1 MPPKRALFS
10 LNVDSEADHIYQRVN
25 DHSKPGEKTKVV
37 ETSGPTVGHTDLQ
50 FVTKPFE
57 KLVNRTVEGFEQ
69 ETGKKVNSAEGE
81 LTYSSQRSSSGTGSS
96 NTTHT
101 VKDSTRLKR
110 RIEKLY
116 DTSEL

>member
-25 DHSKPGEKTKVV
+25 DHSKPGKEKTKVI

-57 KLVNRTVEGFEQ
+57 KLVNRTVEGVE
-69 ETGKKVNSAEGE
+69 ESTGKKVHSAEGE
-81 LTYSSQRSSSGTGSS
+81 FTYSSQRSSHGTGS
-96 NTTHT
+96 NTKT
-101 VKDSTRLKR
+101 VKDSTRIKR
-110 RIEKLY
+110 RIEQQY
-116 DTSEL
+116 DTSDL